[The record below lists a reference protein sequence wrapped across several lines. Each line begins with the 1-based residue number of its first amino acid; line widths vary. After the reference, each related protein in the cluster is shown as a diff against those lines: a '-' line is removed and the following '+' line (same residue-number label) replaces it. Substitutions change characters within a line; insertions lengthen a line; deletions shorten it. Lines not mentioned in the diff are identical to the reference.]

1 MRKMLL
7 LKKEMSVLN
16 LILTRECPKRC
27 SFCFTGDYSKETEM
41 SHDFIDR
48 VVTRFSP
55 DLINLL
61 GGEPTRHSKFQ
72 EIHQLMVQCDQKYQ
86 LVSNFLFS
94 RRTLEYLLK
103 NFKCRE
109 GALVNGMELLE
120 KDSRFRLFKK
130 NWDTIFQEHKHLYRI
145 AMAFTIT
152 LNHTPD
158 YFRKY
163 IRILKKEL
171 TEIPFLRIGLDLST
185 TKIVNNKNYGHCILA
200 IQEELPDSIIT
211 FDCQVPMCI
220 WDFDPMKKLNKS
232 NLSTLHQKCCGTAL
246 DIFHDGSVINCYPS
260 PHIKVDNIFDFN
272 NVEDLRDEMRRRYKE
287 EERNRKDIL
296 EVCKTCRYYLSNG
309 CNSLCIGCY
318 TGGHGMDPKEI

>member
-1 MRKMLL
+1 MSKVQ
-7 LKKEMSVLN
+7 SVLN

-41 SHDFIDR
+41 SLDFIDR

-72 EIHQLMVQCDQKYQ
+72 EIHQLMVQRDQKYQ

-94 RRTLEYLLK
+94 RRTLEYLLE

-130 NWDTIFQEHKHLYRI
+130 NWNTIFQEHKHLYRI
-145 AMAFTIT
+145 AMSFTIT

-200 IQEELPDSIIT
+200 IQEELPDSTIL

-220 WDFDPMKKLNKS
+220 WDFDPNEKLYS
-232 NLSTLHQKCCGTAL
+232 YINLNPQCSTTAL
-246 DIFHDGSVINCYPS
+246 DTFHDGSVITCYPS

-272 NVEDLRDEMRRRYKE
+272 NGEDLSLELRRQYKE

-296 EVCKTCRYYLSNG
+296 EVCKTCRFYLSND

>member
-1 MRKMLL
+1 
-7 LKKEMSVLN
+7 MS
-16 LILTRECPKRC
+16 
-27 SFCFTGDYSKETEM
+27 
-41 SHDFIDR
+41 
-48 VVTRFSP
+48 
-55 DLINLL
+55 
-61 GGEPTRHSKFQ
+61 
-72 EIHQLMVQCDQKYQ
+72 
-86 LVSNFLFS
+86 
-94 RRTLEYLLK
+94 
-103 NFKCRE
+103 
-109 GALVNGMELLE
+109 
-120 KDSRFRLFKK
+120 
-130 NWDTIFQEHKHLYRI
+130 
-145 AMAFTIT
+145 FTIT

-220 WDFDPMKKLNKS
+220 WDFDPMEKLNKS
-232 NLSTLHQKCCGTAL
+232 NLSTLHQKCSTTTL
-246 DIFHDGSVINCYPS
+246 DTFHDGSVITCYPS

-272 NVEDLRDEMRRRYKE
+272 NGEDLSLELRRQYKE

-296 EVCKTCRYYLSNG
+296 EVCKTCRFYLSND

>member
-1 MRKMLL
+1 MSKVQ
-7 LKKEMSVLN
+7 SVLN

-41 SHDFIDR
+41 SLDFIDR

-94 RRTLEYLLK
+94 RRTLEYLLE

-109 GALVNGMELLE
+109 SALVNGMELLE

-130 NWDTIFQEHKHLYRI
+130 NWNTIFQEHRHLYRI
-145 AMAFTIT
+145 AMSFTIT

-220 WDFDPMKKLNKS
+220 WDFDPMEKLNKS
-232 NLSTLHQKCCGTAL
+232 NLSTLHQKCSTTTL
-246 DIFHDGSVINCYPS
+246 DTFHDGSVITCYPS

-272 NVEDLRDEMRRRYKE
+272 NGEDLSLELRRQYKE

-296 EVCKTCRYYLSNG
+296 EVCKTCRFYLSND

>member
-1 MRKMLL
+1 
-7 LKKEMSVLN
+7 MSLLN

-41 SHDFIDR
+41 SLDFIDR
-48 VVTRFSP
+48 VLTRFSP
-55 DLINLL
+55 DSINLL
-61 GGEPTRHSKFQ
+61 GGEPTGHSKFQ
-72 EIHQLMVQCDQKYQ
+72 EIIELMVQHNQKYQ

-94 RRTLEYLLK
+94 RRTLEYLLE
-103 NFKCRE
+103 NFKCRYSV
-109 GALVNGMELLE
+109 LVNGMELFAQ
-120 KDSRFRLFKK
+120 DSRFRIFKK
-130 NWDTIFQEHKHLYRI
+130 NWNKIFSKHKHLYG
-145 AMAFTIT
+145 MMMSFTIA

-163 IRILKKEL
+163 IRTLKKEL
-171 TEIPFLRIGLDLST
+171 IEIPFLRIGLDLST

-220 WDFDPMKKLNKS
+220 WDFDPNEKLYSYNA
-232 NLSTLHQKCCGTAL
+232 LSSQCCGTPL
-246 DIFHDGSVINCYPS
+246 DIFHDGSVITCYPS

-272 NVEDLRDEMRRRYKE
+272 NGEDLRNEMRRQYKE

-296 EVCKTCRYYLSNG
+296 EVCKTCRFYLNNG